1 MDEPVP
7 LRPASVRVRAGLGVS
22 HRPITVIHVSGDH
35 NYDSRAIL
43 LETLAPLEG
52 HTVIDLTDCT
62 YIDPSVIAGIIGK
75 ALALGK
81 DGYRLE
87 LVVPSSGSIS
97 RRLARL
103 GEHNLVQRID
113 EPPPSASNGMSSEEA
128 GSGPRSRKD
137 RPDPNPSSR

>member
-1 MDEPVP
+1 MWFATLLAGELAWMDEPTRP
-7 LRPASVRVRAGLGVS
+7 LLASVRVRAGLGVS
-22 HRPITVIHVSGDH
+22 RRPITVIHVSGDH
-35 NYDSRAIL
+35 DYPSRAIL

-87 LVVPSSGSIS
+87 LVVPSSGSLS
-97 RRLARL
+97 RRFARL
-103 GEHNLVQRID
+103 GVGDLMPVLD
-113 EPPPSASNGMSSEEA
+113 EPPPL
-128 GSGPRSRKD
+128 
-137 RPDPNPSSR
+137 RPTT